1 LRHKLELS
9 IVLLYVSAALVV
21 AYVFLGNVFP
31 PYDSTQN
38 PINIDFKFGVGARN
52 ELNTFNGTFTKDL
65 VIDGTFTTRLILSQ
79 GEMTQIA
86 QELAETDFF
95 NLPETFPRS
104 TNRLVMPQSDY
115 YIKVQKGTIVKEF
128 SWNTNSEI
136 DSSTDSRL
144 EQFVSFLTNM
154 IYEKPEY
161 KMMPPAT
168 GAYL

>member
-1 LRHKLELS
+1 MRHKLELS

-79 GEMTQIA
+79 GELTQIE
-86 QELAETDFF
+86 QNLAEIDFF

-104 TNRLVMPQSDY
+104 TDRWVTPQSDY
-115 YIKVQKGTIVKEF
+115 YLKVQKGTTVKEV

-136 DSSTDSRL
+136 TETRL
-144 EQFVSFLTNM
+144 EQFVSFLINM